1 VFVAIGES
9 FCLCINVIRAP
20 LLQAK
25 PMMKE
30 VFTTSLPAV
39 VTASFASSYLLLLS
53 AANLGG
59 A

>member
-1 VFVAIGES
+1 
-9 FCLCINVIRAP
+9 
-20 LLQAK
+20 
-25 PMMKE
+25 MMKE